1 MNAFAQNQESMRKRM
16 QETMGGIFP
25 FGQWDE
31 ISKQNMA
38 MFERAMQMF
47 TPFAANGADEPQAE
61 NAPADADDDADDDM
75 SALKDQL
82 KALQE
87 QVDKLSR
94 T

>member
-1 MNAFAQNQESMRKRM
+1 
-16 QETMGGIFP
+16 
-25 FGQWDE
+25 
-31 ISKQNMA
+31 MA

-47 TPFAANGADEPQAE
+47 TPFAANGAAEPQAE
-61 NAPADADDDADDDM
+61 NAPADADADADADDEDDM